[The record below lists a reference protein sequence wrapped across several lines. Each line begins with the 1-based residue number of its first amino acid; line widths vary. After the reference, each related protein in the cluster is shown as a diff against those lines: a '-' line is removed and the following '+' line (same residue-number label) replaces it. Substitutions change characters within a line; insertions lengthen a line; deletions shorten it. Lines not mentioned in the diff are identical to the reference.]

1 MDNGIIPISGKIRK
15 DLTDCLPDCIIKK
28 KWKKGDYMIFS
39 KQIEKIYRSKLFSRC
54 DDVGVAHYFSA
65 EDFPGLRSQ
74 AFSFPAKAGHKLQGW
89 FYGYDNT
96 ISGRLVV
103 FDHGM
108 GGGHRSYMREIERIA
123 RAGYLVFAYDHTGC
137 MESGGESTGG
147 FAQSLNDLDACLT
160 ALKKLESIRTRTISV
175 VGHSWGAFST
185 MNIAAIHPD
194 VAHVVAMSGFV
205 SVKDM
210 VDQNFSGILK
220 GYRKQLYALERSA
233 NPDYVGYH
241 AAKSLAE
248 TDAQVLLIYSVDDP
262 LVKKEVHYDALH
274 RALSD
279 RKNIR
284 FLLVDGKHH
293 NPNYTQDAV
302 QYLEQYTK
310 DLTGQLKKLQLGTVE
325 ERQSFLETYDWW
337 RMTEQDESVWQVIL
351 ETLAK

>member
-1 MDNGIIPISGKIRK
+1 
-15 DLTDCLPDCIIKK
+15 
-28 KWKKGDYMIFS
+28 MIFS
-39 KQIEKIYRSKLFSRC
+39 KQIEKIYRSKMYNRC
-54 DDVGVAHYFSA
+54 DDIGVAHYFSA
-65 EDFPGLRSQ
+65 EDFPGLRCQ
-74 AFSFPAKAGHKLQGW
+74 AYAFPANAGHTLQGW
-89 FYGYDNT
+89 FYSYEKPMA
-96 ISGRLVV
+96 GRLVV

-108 GGGHRSYMREIERIA
+108 GGGHRSYMREIECLA

-137 MESGGESTGG
+137 MESGGEHTNG

-160 ALKKLESIRTRTISV
+160 ALKKLDSLQGRTISV

-185 MNIAAIHPD
+185 MNITALHPD

-233 NPDYVGYH
+233 NPDYVRYH

-248 TDAQVLLIYSVDDP
+248 TDAQVLLIYSANDP
-262 LVKKEVHYDALH
+262 LVKKEVHYDALYN
-274 RALSD
+274 ALSGK
-279 RKNIR
+279 KNVR
-284 FLLVDGKHH
+284 FLLAEEKGH
-293 NPNYTQDAV
+293 NPNYTVEAV
-302 QYLEQYTK
+302 QYLGQYAK

-325 ERQSFLETYDWW
+325 ERKAFLQTYDWW
-337 RMTEQDESVWQVIL
+337 RMTEQDTSVWQVIL